1 MAKGTGQKLKLLY
14 VSKIMQKY
22 TDEEHGLTIQEL
34 TQKLEKEGVK
44 AERKSL
50 YEDLRDLDK
59 FDLVID
65 GEKDGKSY
73 RYKIV
78 DRPFAIA
85 ELKLLVDA
93 IGSSKII
100 SEKKSKKLIEKL
112 GELTSIY
119 EAKKLERQVY
129 VTNRGKTANEDVYF
143 SIDNIHT
150 AMGENKRITFQYVQW
165 NIKKELVPRHD
176 GAFYDVSPWGLVW
189 DDENYYL
196 VGFDSN
202 SQKIKHYRVDKM
214 IRLTILDEAR
224 EGKEAFEKLNF
235 AEYTQMNFG
244 MFGGREEVVKI
255 QFPDDKVGI
264 LLDRF
269 GTDISIVS
277 KHDNTSVARVKVCLS
292 NQFYGWLFGLG
303 GDFVLTGPDEA
314 VEEMTALLEKWR
326 GNL

>member
-277 KHDNTSVARVKVCLS
+277 KYDNTSVARVKVCLS